1 MSISENPLGIIRGV
15 ADIAAFLCMP
25 PRRAY
30 HLLQT
35 GQLPAV
41 KEGQIWVTTLDLLR
55 GYYKTTGVAQDSDC
69 PNLSGQR
76 DANAPGLARSPTSR

>member
-41 KEGQIWVTTLDLLR
+41 KEGQIWATTLDALR
-55 GYYKTTGVAQDSDC
+55 DYYNGNGAGSR
-69 PNLSGQR
+69 GQR
-76 DANAPGLARSPTSR
+76 DANAPGSARRHG